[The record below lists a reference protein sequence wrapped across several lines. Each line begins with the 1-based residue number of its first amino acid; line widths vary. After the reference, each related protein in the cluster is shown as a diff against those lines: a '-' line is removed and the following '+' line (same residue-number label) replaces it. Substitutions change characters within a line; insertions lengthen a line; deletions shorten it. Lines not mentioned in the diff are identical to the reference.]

1 MYRILIST
9 SLVLGALSVAA
20 DTAQDYFHRGAQYY
34 IWAQK
39 QKATNEIFTGLSL
52 FPTDPQLNGLAALL
66 KKDEE
71 QQQKQNQNQDNQ
83 QKDQSKQDQNQQQQ
97 GQQNQDQQKQDSSKQ
112 DQQNQQTKQDQQQQQ
127 AAQQAEDQE
136 KKQQPSEQSA
146 SEQKEQSGETNEQ
159 AYAAGQMTPE
169 QARQLLDAQKGDEKM
184 LSLKPEG
191 KPTDRSK
198 PIRDW

>member
-1 MYRILIST
+1 VYRILISI

-34 IWAQK
+34 IWSQK

-52 FPTDPQLNGLAALL
+52 FPTDPQLNALAALI
-66 KKDEE
+66 KKEEE
-71 QQQKQNQNQDNQ
+71 QRQKQNQENQ
-83 QKDQSKQDQNQQQQ
+83 QKDPSNQDQKQQNQQQQ

-112 DQQNQQTKQDQQQQQ
+112 NQQAKQDQQQQ

-136 KKQQPSEQSA
+136 KKQQPAEQPA
-146 SEQKEQSGETNEQ
+146 SQQKEQSGETNEQ

-184 LSLKPEG
+184 LSFKPEG
-191 KPTDRSK
+191 KPQDRSK